1 MPFIPN
7 TNLQRI
13 QMLAEMGLDEDGLFA
28 DIPAELRCKGMN
40 LPEPL
45 AEQELRNLMSALAG
59 RNRTDLISFLGGGF
73 YDHFTPAAL
82 DAILSR
88 SEFYTAYTPYQPEIS
103 QGTLQ
108 AMYEYQSAICRLT
121 EMEVANASVYDG
133 GTAIYEAIMMA
144 MRVTGRR
151 RVIVDQTVN
160 PIYRKMIRSYT
171 HNLGIELVET
181 RPQNGRARRSEIL
194 DNLRVE
200 TAAVV
205 LQNPNFFGM
214 IDDFT
219 DVAEMTAQHGAL
231 SIVSCYPISLGIL
244 KTPGEM
250 GVDIVTGEGQSL
262 GLGLSF
268 GGPYLGFMATRKEY
282 MRKMPGR
289 ISGRTVDEQ
298 GRDGFVMTLQARE
311 QHIRREKATSN
322 ICTNQN
328 LCALTA
334 LTYLSLLGKQGL
346 REVAQSCA
354 DKTGYAKQRLL
365 QVPGVR
371 LKYPDR
377 WHFNEFVLELPAR
390 ADQVIRRLLQRGVAA
405 GFPLAAYYPD
415 MEMSLLVALTEKRS
429 KADIDFFAHV
439 LEISL

>member
-13 QMLAEMGLDEDGLFA
+13 QMLAEIGMDEDDLFS
-28 DIPAELRCKGMN
+28 DIPSELRCGELD

-45 AEQELRNLMSALAG
+45 AEQELRRLMSSLAE
-59 RNRTDLISFLGGGF
+59 RNRTDLMSFLGGGF

-82 DAILSR
+82 DAIISR

-121 EMEVANASVYDG
+121 EMDVANASIYDG

-144 MRVTGRR
+144 MRITGRR
-151 RVIVDQTVN
+151 RVIMDQTVN
-160 PIYRKMIRSYT
+160 PIYRKMICSYT
-171 HNLGIELVET
+171 TNLGIELVET
-181 RPQNGRARRSEIL
+181 NPEDGKASRDQIL
-194 DNLRVE
+194 ENLKKD

-214 IDDFT
+214 IDDYS
-219 DVAEMTAQHGAL
+219 DIVEMAAKHGAL
-231 SIVSCYPISLGIL
+231 SIASCYPISLGIL

-268 GGPYLGFMATRKEY
+268 GGPYLGFMATRKKY
-282 MRKMPGR
+282 MRKLPGR
-289 ISGRTVDEQ
+289 MSGRTVDDQ
-298 GRDGFVMTLQARE
+298 GREGFVMTLQARE

-354 DKTGYAKQRLL
+354 DKTGYAKERLL
-365 QVPGVR
+365 KVPGVR
-371 LKYPDR
+371 LKYPSR
-377 WHFNEFVLELPAR
+377 WHFNEFVLELPVR
-390 ADQVIRRLLQRGVAA
+390 ADQVIRRLLHRGVAA
-405 GFPLAAYYPD
+405 GFPLAEYYPD
-415 MEMSLLVALTEKRS
+415 MEMSLLVALTEKRT
-429 KADIDFFAHV
+429 KAEIDFFAHV